1 MDEPPALPRNVSLVH
16 NMADF
21 AAFLD
26 VLGYS
31 FDADLE
37 RLKAQTREGQP
48 WDEGDLTSMYVGD
61 FLHTWAR
68 WLHDACLQPGAR
80 MADEMKT
87 LTWQT
92 LAFQVHAASGYE

>member
-1 MDEPPALPRNVSLVH
+1 MDQPPILPRNVSLVH

-48 WDEGDLTSMYVGD
+48 WDEGDLTNMFS
-61 FLHTWAR
+61 TR
-68 WLHDACLQPGAR
+68 SRPP
-80 MADEMKT
+80 
-87 LTWQT
+87 
-92 LAFQVHAASGYE
+92 ASGAAGAAFPAALLPVPVTARTVRRAYPRRKPVAQP